1 MIRSIS
7 FLSLI
12 LLLNSCISSKGI
24 FIENPQNNDNENPYN
39 YDNKIYLSN
48 REYFYTYQI
57 VKGND
62 TLKYKIDNDSIFSL
76 LKYDS
81 KDDKAID
88 LLSIKTLKT
97 KGPIFQDH
105 PDYSQTEIILSH
117 LNSEKKTITSELTG
131 VIENNTNVWLHP
143 FRMNAFQI
151 LQFSPFPYVK
161 PNESKK
167 YKWNLKIGEHWNELK
182 DITWKGKLNLKCVY
196 ENTLKDKKIILPF
209 GTINTI
215 ETRSSC
221 SSKIGE
227 TFLISYFNEQLGFVR
242 LQYLLPKDEK
252 IIISLEKIENR

>member
-7 FLSLI
+7 FSSLI
-12 LLLNSCISSKGI
+12 LLLNSCILSKGI
-24 FIENPQNNDNENPYN
+24 FVENPQNNKNENPYN

-48 REYFYTYQI
+48 REYFYTYHI

-76 LKYDS
+76 IKYNS

-88 LLSIKTLKT
+88 LLSIKALKT

-117 LNSEKKTITSELTG
+117 LNSDKKTITSELTG
-131 VIENNTNVWLHP
+131 VIENSTNVWLHP

-151 LQFSPFPYVK
+151 LQFAPFPYVK

-167 YKWNLKIGEHWNELK
+167 YKWNLEIGEHWKELK
-182 DITWKGKLNLKCVY
+182 DITWKGELNLKCVY
-196 ENTLKDKKIILPF
+196 ENTLKDKKIILPL

-215 ETRSSC
+215 ETKSSC
-221 SSKIGE
+221 SSKIGKS
-227 TFLISYFNEQLGFVR
+227 FLISYFNEQLGFVR

-252 IIISLEKIENR
+252 IIISLEKIENK